1 MSIRLVLILS
11 LVLVSIY
18 ADDKAAAPAASKA
31 ASSDSKSS
39 GSKDEKKGDKK
50 DSEEKDSKNKMKV
63 GGGLYTTDKVANVK
77 SMKGNRP
84 TMRLVSPMQRSTVSK
99 HYDDDDEGKYGS
111 YTLAD
116 LNPNLR
122 PCGGTKPGK
131 IHFTAEMES
140 KAFIAWKTMV
150 PDETGNCTI
159 KLSDGADDQDFEVLL
174 PLDNTAFKKR

>member
-1 MSIRLVLILS
+1 MSIRLLLILS

-18 ADDKAAAPAASKA
+18 ADDKAAAPAKDAKPA
-31 ASSDSKSS
+31 DSKSS
-39 GSKDEKKGDKK
+39 SSGGEKKKDDK
-50 DSEEKDSKNKMKV
+50 SEDKESKNKMKV

-77 SMKGNRP
+77 SLKGNHP
-84 TMRLVSPMQRSTVSK
+84 TMRLVSPMQRGSVSK
-99 HYDDDDEGKYGS
+99 HYDDDDEGKYQS
-111 YTLAD
+111 YTAMD

-140 KAFIAWKTMV
+140 KAFIAWKTLV

-159 KLSDGADDQDFEVLL
+159 KLSDGADDADFEVLL
-174 PLDNTAFKKR
+174 PLDNTAYKKR